1 MGHRF
6 RQTFLN
12 CAEAS
17 YFRNQRLKRFPALT
31 RKKYESITEKQLTQL
46 TVSNLA
52 RLLIFTGRRT
62 ENQDLY
68 HIWFQDSNLPIH
80 LRSLKHTSLKA
91 LGLRFN
97 KKKIKKSRPNLLAG
111 NVIHKG
117 AQQCG
122 SFSLDLSDGSARG
135 AHRASISLRGGQ
147 SGLDLPNR
155 SARPAPV
162 KNPKDFRVSL
172 GTIPG
177 SRYDLVWD
185 VFNANPFYIILCQYC
200 DVWWDLM
207 RSDESD
213 KISFDTE
220 AFATLLILLIVDST
234 TLLFCGLESLRGI
247 D

>member
-31 RKKYESITEKQLTQL
+31 RKKYESITERQLTQL

-97 KKKIKKSRPNLLAG
+97 KKKDKKKSSQPPCWECHPQRSTAVRQLQPWP
-111 NVIHKG
+111 
-117 AQQCG
+117 QRR
-122 SFSLDLSDGSARG
+122 LSSRSSSCVDFAERWTVWAGSAKQVCKTCT
-135 AHRASISLRGGQ
+135 SEK
-147 SGLDLPNR
+147 P
-155 SARPAPV
+155 
-162 KNPKDFRVSL
+162 
-172 GTIPG
+172 
-177 SRYDLVWD
+177 
-185 VFNANPFYIILCQYC
+185 
-200 DVWWDLM
+200 
-207 RSDESD
+207 
-213 KISFDTE
+213 
-220 AFATLLILLIVDST
+220 
-234 TLLFCGLESLRGI
+234 
-247 D
+247 

>member
-31 RKKYESITEKQLTQL
+31 RKKYESITEMQLTQL

-68 HIWFQDSNLPIH
+68 HIRFQDSNLPIR

-97 KKKIKKSRPNLLAG
+97 KKKIKKVVPTSLLGMSSTKEHSSAAASALTSAT
-111 NVIHKG
+111 
-117 AQQCG
+117 AQRL
-122 SFSLDLSDGSARG
+122 SSSISLVAN
-135 AHRASISLRGGQ
+135 SLRGGQ

-185 VFNANPFYIILCQYC
+185 EFNVNPFYIILCQYC
-200 DVWWDLM
+200 DV
-207 RSDESD
+207 
-213 KISFDTE
+213 
-220 AFATLLILLIVDST
+220 
-234 TLLFCGLESLRGI
+234 
-247 D
+247 